1 MLSYLLAIVI
11 AFGLAGSPS
20 RLIASQSPAGCFV
33 PLPGAAGRAK
43 DAWPDGQGPAWPP
56 ACRVKG
62 TAAVKATGLGIPYNN
77 KFDLVYD
84 LHIHVDPSSHK
95 ASVDVTHK
103 GHTSTVKGTLIN
115 DSTIQ
120 LSLGQDCPQNFDGDG
135 FSATLTGTVQK
146 GFLTCTSGR
155 VRMFAHL
162 DATGKI
168 VWNGLSVPVTGT
180 VETDAHN

>member
-1 MLSYLLAIVI
+1 MLSYLLSIIIV
-11 AFGLAGSPS
+11 FGPSSIVTVSPVP
-20 RLIASQSPAGCFV
+20 ASATQSSPF
-33 PLPGAAGRAK
+33 
-43 DAWPDGQGPAWPP
+43 PP
-56 ACRVKG
+56 SCRVKG

-84 LHIHVDPSSHK
+84 LHIHVDPASHK

-146 GFLTCTSGR
+146 GFLTCSGGGR